1 MVTTATTVTLER
13 REQLLLGGIT
23 TGMATMVLST
33 SLLARQT
40 VKSLQTLQSLELQ
53 TTYKHSSHCGS

>member
-1 MVTTATTVTLER
+1 MLTLVTTATTVTLER

-40 VKSLQTLQSLELQ
+40 VKSLQTL
-53 TTYKHSSHCGS
+53 